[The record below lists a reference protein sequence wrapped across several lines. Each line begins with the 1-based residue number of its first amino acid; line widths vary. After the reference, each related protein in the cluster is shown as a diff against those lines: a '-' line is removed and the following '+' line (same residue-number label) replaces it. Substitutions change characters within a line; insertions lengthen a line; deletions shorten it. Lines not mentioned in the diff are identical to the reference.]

1 VTVALSGDGGDELFA
16 GYDRYMVNLRRSRYV
31 IPSWMGR
38 LYRNYVYPHLPQSLR
53 GRKFAWNISLSQRDR
68 YIDGLSFLPALHRER
83 NLFTD
88 DFVATAR
95 RLANPLRQFQD
106 YYDGAD
112 ARDPLSRLLYLDMK
126 TYLTADILAKV
137 DRMSMATS
145 LEMRCPILDHELV
158 EWVAGLPVKYKF
170 QSGTRKY
177 LLKKLAMRLGV
188 PSALLH
194 RPKQGFSLPL
204 VHWMRHELKDGLL
217 GILTEP
223 RTLQRGYF
231 NPGAIRGLL
240 DEHFRGH
247 RDRAGAIWL
256 LLIFELWH
264 RNFLEARGVSHS
276 GFVPDLAD
284 SGCATPTGSVP

>member
-16 GYDRYMVNLRRSRYV
+16 GYDRYIINLRRGRYV
-31 IPSWMGR
+31 IPPWMGR
-38 LYRNYVYPHLPQSLR
+38 LYRSYVYPCLPQDVR
-53 GRKFAWNISLSQRDR
+53 GRKFAWNISLPQRER
-68 YIDGLSFLPALHRER
+68 YLDGLSFLPALHRER

-88 DFVATAR
+88 DFVAAAGQ
-95 RLANPLRQFQD
+95 LADPLRQFED
-106 YYDGAD
+106 YYDGAP

-158 EWVAGLPVKYKF
+158 EWVAGLPLKFKF

-177 LLKKLAMRLGV
+177 LLKKLAERLGI
-188 PSALLH
+188 PAALLH

-204 VHWMRHELKDGLL
+204 VHWMRDELKDGLL

-231 NPGAIRGLL
+231 NPSAIRALL
-240 DEHFRGH
+240 DEHFRGR
-247 RDRAGAIWL
+247 RDHAGAIWL
-256 LLIFELWH
+256 LLVFELWH
-264 RNFLEARGVSHS
+264 RNFLEARRVNHS
-276 GFVPDLAD
+276 GFMPEPSD
-284 SGCATPTGSVP
+284 SGCASAGSVL